1 MIEIHD
7 VINHYN
13 ELALTDHLGQ
23 DSWRM
28 MEAGLQQQRLIF
40 GDRPLTTVV
49 RPLFHTRR
57 GWAYLRERSETMLEV
72 FRKASDAMLDD
83 AELRSQVH
91 LTPLEEELIRIPTG
105 YRTSIPTARLDSFF
119 VRHDDG
125 RINLSF
131 LEFNGESP
139 AGMAY
144 GDVLA
149 ELFMQLPLMKRFN
162 ERYAVRPLLSRQH
175 ALDALLQSYY
185 EWRGNRD
192 KLPTIAIVDW
202 YGVPTTTEFQMLAEY
217 FGRQGIVGVICTPED
232 LEYRNGQMYADGK
245 PVDLIYKRVLS
256 TELLGRY
263 GLDHPIVH
271 ALRDGAICMV
281 NPFTCKLVHKKA
293 SFAFVSDERNEHLF
307 SRRELRAIRDH
318 IPWTRVVERR
328 YTVDSQGEHI
338 DLMPWASHNKDHL
351 VIKPNDDY
359 GGSGVVIGWESTDE
373 EWDQALDRALE
384 EPSIVQEQVEIAYEN
399 FPFLDATDNI
409 YIGRR
414 LVDCDPFLFNGDT
427 AGGCLVRLSS
437 VTLLNVTAGGGSVV
451 PAFIVDQK

>member
-1 MIEIHD
+1 MIPIHD
-7 VINHYN
+7 AINRYN

-28 MEAGLQQQRLIF
+28 MKAGLIDKNLAF
-40 GDRPLTTVV
+40 GDRLLTTVV
-49 RPLFHTRR
+49 RPFFYTPR
-57 GWAYLRERSETMLEV
+57 GWNYLRERSETMLDV
-72 FRKASDAMLDD
+72 FRKASDAMMID
-83 AELRSQVH
+83 ADLRRQVH
-91 LTPLEEELIRIPTG
+91 LTPVEEELIQIPTG
-105 YRTSIPTARLDSFF
+105 YRTNIPTARLDSFF
-119 VRHDDG
+119 VRHEDG

-149 ELFMQLPLMKRFN
+149 ELFMSLPVMKRFN
-162 ERYAVRPLLSRQH
+162 EEYNIEPLLSRHH

-202 YGVPTTTEFQMLAEY
+202 PDVPTTSEFHMLAEY
-217 FGRQGIVGVICTPED
+217 FGQHGIVGVICGPDE
-232 LEYRNGQMYADGK
+232 LEYHNGQMYADSK
-245 PVDLIYKRVLS
+245 PVDLIYKRILS
-256 TELLGRY
+256 TELLGHY
-263 GLDHPIVH
+263 GTDHPIVH
-271 ALRDGAICMV
+271 ALKDGAICMV

-293 SFAFVSDERNEHLF
+293 SFAFVSDELNAHIF
-307 SRRELRAIRDH
+307 TDYELSAIRDH
-318 IPWTRVVERR
+318 IPWTRVIEER
-328 YTVDSQGEHI
+328 YTVTNEGEHI
-338 DLMPWASHNKDHL
+338 DLLPWASFNKDHL

-359 GGSGVVIGWESTDE
+359 GGAGVVIGWESTDE
-373 EWDQALDRALE
+373 EWSSALERGLE

-427 AGGCLVRLSS
+427 AGGTLIRLSS

-451 PAFIVDQK
+451 PAFIVDGK